1 MKNNLLAQKIKIGSQ
16 EIEGPLTYL
25 TGGSGSSINSIG
37 DLVNR
42 LVDFII
48 PLSGIILL
56 LVLIWGGYDYLLSH
70 GDPEKVKSG
79 KGKITAGIIGF
90 IIIILAYT
98 LTKLIAYIF
107 GLQGFGF

>member
-1 MKNNLLAQKIKIGSQ
+1 MKNNLLAQKIKIGGQ
-16 EIEGPLTYL
+16 EIIGPLGDEITNL
-25 TGGSGSSINSIG
+25 G
-37 DLVNR
+37 DLVNK

-79 KGKITAGIIGF
+79 KAKITTGIIGF

-107 GLQGFGF
+107 GMQGLGS

>member
-1 MKNNLLAQKIKIGSQ
+1 MKNNLLAQKINIGGQ
-16 EIEGPLTYL
+16 EIKGPLGNEITNL
-25 TGGSGSSINSIG
+25 G
-37 DLVNR
+37 DLVNK
-42 LVDFII
+42 LIDFII
-48 PLSGIILL
+48 PFCGIILL

-107 GLQGFGF
+107 GMQGFGF

>member
-1 MKNNLLAQKIKIGSQ
+1 MKNNLLAQTINIGGQ
-16 EIEGPLTYL
+16 EIIGPL
-25 TGGSGSSINSIG
+25 GGEITSLG
-37 DLVNR
+37 DLVNK
-42 LVDFII
+42 LIDFII
-48 PLSGIILL
+48 PFSGIILL

-98 LTKLIAYIF
+98 LTKLISYIF